1 MNFNY
6 RDFFIHN
13 DDLHI
18 IKEQLSIIDEMP
30 RGGDV
35 SRQDALVPNAKAV
48 WDMYQY
54 EQNPQTI
61 AAKLKINVETV
72 KKIIDICEKKFL
84 ENKTIQQIYDETND
98 ETKIAKPLI
107 YDILNNAIPDWERN
121 YNTFSDALDIY
132 NLHKEG
138 KSPEEIVKSI
148 NQNRAQYLHIK
159 LDKVNLVLNIVDIA
173 TKQMED
179 PSNQGKL
186 NIYDIERQINNVVTD
201 STILKIIRSLGIGEI
216 RYRHK
221 FTEEQHAF
229 ILFNYLQGIGPTESA
244 GKFNEKFSN
253 KSKQLNI
260 SNSSILCILKNT
272 ILKPKGESGISQ
284 YVLDLL
290 DKYKTEYFQSVNI
303 ENPDTKDLL
312 THYRPPETVRG
323 RDPLA
328 RKGGKVDPTR
338 QMSGQTGNLERD
350 IHQTINTG
358 EIPASGQL
366 GKKSGAP
373 INKQGAIGSI

>member
-30 RGGDV
+30 RGV
-35 SRQDALVPNAKAV
+35 SRHIEPLVPNAKDV
-48 WDMYQY
+48 WDMYRDMY
-54 EQNPQTI
+54 DKGEELDEQKI
-61 AAKLKINVETV
+61 ADKLGINVDTV

-84 ENKTIQQIYDETND
+84 ESKTIKQIYDET
-98 ETKIAKPLI
+98 KIATALI
-107 YDILNNAIPDWERN
+107 YDILNNAIPDWERK
-121 YNTFSDALDIY
+121 YDTFSDALDIY

-138 KSPEEIVKSI
+138 KSPEEIVNLI
-148 NQNRAQYLHIK
+148 NQKREPYLQIK

-173 TKQMED
+173 TKQMDVAGVVNTHE
-179 PSNQGKL
+179 
-186 NIYDIERQINNVVTD
+186 IERQINGVVTD
-201 STILKIIRSLGIGEI
+201 STITKIIRSLGIGEI

-229 ILFNYLQGIGPTESA
+229 ILFNYLQGIGPTASA

-260 SNSSILCILKNT
+260 YGSSILYILRNT

-290 DKYKTEYFQSVNI
+290 DKYETEYPSFQSVDIN
-303 ENPDTKDLL
+303 NDGTKDLL

-338 QMSGQTGNLERD
+338 QMSGQTGNLEPD

-358 EIPASGQL
+358 ESPASGQL
-366 GKKSGAP
+366 GPKYGAP
-373 INKQGAIGSI
+373 INPQGALSL

>member
-30 RGGDV
+30 RGV
-35 SRQDALVPNAKAV
+35 SRHIEPLVPNAKDV
-48 WDMYQY
+48 WDMYRDMY
-54 EQNPQTI
+54 DKGEELDEQKI
-61 AAKLKINVETV
+61 ADKLGINVDTV

-84 ENKTIQQIYDETND
+84 ENKKIKQISD
-98 ETKIAKPLI
+98 ETKIATALI
-107 YDILNNAIPDWERN
+107 YDILNNAIPDWERK
-121 YNTFSDALDIY
+121 YDTFSDALDIY

-138 KSPEEIVKSI
+138 KSPEEIVNLI
-148 NQNRAQYLHIK
+148 NQKREPYLQIK

-173 TKQMED
+173 TKQMDVAGVVNTHE
-179 PSNQGKL
+179 
-186 NIYDIERQINNVVTD
+186 IERQINGVVTD
-201 STILKIIRSLGIGEI
+201 STITKIIRSLGIGEI
-216 RYRHK
+216 RYRHT

-229 ILFNYLQGIGPTESA
+229 ILFNYLQGIGPTASA

-260 SNSSILCILKNT
+260 YGSSILYILRNT

-290 DKYKTEYFQSVNI
+290 AKYETEYPSFQSVDINKD
-303 ENPDTKDLL
+303 DTKDLL

-338 QMSGQTGNLERD
+338 QMSGQTGNLEPD

-358 EIPASGQL
+358 ESPASGQL
-366 GKKSGAP
+366 GPKYGAP
-373 INKQGAIGSI
+373 INPQGALSL

>member
-18 IKEQLSIIDEMP
+18 IKEQLSILDE
-30 RGGDV
+30 RRV
-35 SRQDALVPNAKAV
+35 SIEDALVPNAKDV
-48 WDMYQY
+48 WDMYRDMY
-54 EQNPQTI
+54 DKGEELDEQKI
-61 AAKLKINVETV
+61 ADKLGINVDTV

-84 ENKTIQQIYDETND
+84 ESKTIKQIYDET
-98 ETKIAKPLI
+98 KIATALI
-107 YDILNNAIPDWERN
+107 YDILNNAIPDWERK
-121 YNTFSDALDIY
+121 YDTFSDALDIY

-138 KSPEEIVKSI
+138 KSPEEIVNLI
-148 NQNRAQYLHIK
+148 NQKRKSYLQIK

-179 PSNQGKL
+179 PSNHGKL
-186 NIYDIERQINNVVTD
+186 NISDIEKQINGVVTD
-201 STILKIIRSLGIGEI
+201 STITKIIRSLGIGEI

-229 ILFNYLQGIGPTESA
+229 ILFNYLQGIGPTASA

-260 SNSSILCILKNT
+260 YGSSILYILRNT
-272 ILKPKGESGISQ
+272 ILKPKGESDISD
-284 YVLDLL
+284 YIVKLL
-290 DKYKTEYFQSVNI
+290 TMYKDTYFQAVNI
-303 ENPDTKDLL
+303 EDLDTKDLL

-338 QMSGQTGNLERD
+338 QMSGQTGNLEPD

-358 EIPASGQL
+358 ESPASGQL

-373 INKQGAIGSI
+373 INPQGALSL